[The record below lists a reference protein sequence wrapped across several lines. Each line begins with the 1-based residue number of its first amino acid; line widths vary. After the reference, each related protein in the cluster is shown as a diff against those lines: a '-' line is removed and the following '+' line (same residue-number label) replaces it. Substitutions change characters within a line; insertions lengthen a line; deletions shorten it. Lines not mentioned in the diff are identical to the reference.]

1 MAIAIAAFVAVSGP
15 SAASEPVLRGDG
27 GVPDFYSWQKPLPPK
42 PGKLLR
48 QEALFDKTVLEN
60 AGRAV
65 RILYASTDGLGG
77 EDRVPVSG
85 ALYLPKGKAPKGGW
99 PLLAW
104 AHGTVGIGDMCAP
117 SFAGRSPRDIT
128 YLNFWLAKG
137 YAVVASDYQGLGTP
151 GGHPYLATRPV
162 AYSVLDSIRAVQGKT
177 FGIGKRTVLIGQ
189 SQGGGA
195 AFSTAGIAPIYAPEL
210 DIAGTVATGTPYF
223 RGDLEAALDAARPAD
238 MIDPLLAYNF
248 YFLSLQEQVDPAF
261 RIEDHVT
268 DKAMPVAKAAATQ
281 CFLDV
286 ARASVGAGL
295 TRANAFK
302 AEPLGGLPAAVA
314 SRDDIIVIDDDRH
327 QKAEALN
334 IGGELGELLAR
345 MFTRIA
351 RIGDERCRRQ
361 HRDIGVVGK
370 GHHLA
375 PFKRAHATTAYPSAF
390 DSRKGFGF
398 IRSETMFSMRR
409 SDGGSCSNRRS
420 CSCVSAS
427 AWCEREV

>member
-1 MAIAIAAFVAVSGP
+1 MIVRLTTVIAIAIAASVPLSGAGAP
-15 SAASEPVLRGDG
+15 GEPVLRGDG
-27 GVPDFYSWQKPLPPK
+27 GVPDFYLWQKPLPSK

-48 QEALFDKTVLEN
+48 QEVLADKTVLEN

-65 RILYASTDGLGG
+65 RILYVSTDGLGG
-77 EDRVPVSG
+77 KHRVAVSG
-85 ALYLPKGKAPKGGW
+85 ALYIPRGKAPKGGW

-195 AFSTAGIAPIYAPEL
+195 AFATAGIAPAYAPEL

-223 RGDLEAALDAARPAD
+223 RGDGEAALDAARPAD
-238 MIDPLLAYNF
+238 MVDPLLTYNF

-268 DKAMPVAKAAATQ
+268 AKALPVAKAAATQ
-281 CFLDV
+281 CFLDI
-286 ARASVGAGL
+286 ARASVSAGL

-302 AEPLGGLPAAVA
+302 ADPAL
-314 SRDDIIVIDDDRH
+314 
-327 QKAEALN
+327 ALAKYAGILSFPTLTITSPVFMG
-334 IGGELGELLAR
+334 IGGKDRDVPPPMQFALKADACKAG
-345 MFTRIA
+345 TRIEA
-351 RIGDERCRRQ
+351 HVYPDADHSGAVNGSTRESSEFVRR
-361 HRDIGVVGK
+361 
-370 GHHLA
+370 
-375 PFKRAHATTAYPSAF
+375 AF
-390 DSRKGFGF
+390 AGEAIAGN
-398 IRSETMFSMRR
+398 
-409 SDGGSCSNRRS
+409 C
-420 CSCVSAS
+420 AS
-427 AWCEREV
+427 